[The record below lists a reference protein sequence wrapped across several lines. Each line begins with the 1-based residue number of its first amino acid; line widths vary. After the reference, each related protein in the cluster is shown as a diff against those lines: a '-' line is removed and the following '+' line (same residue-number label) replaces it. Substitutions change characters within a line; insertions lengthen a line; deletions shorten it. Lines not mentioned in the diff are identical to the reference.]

1 MRLWND
7 PPTLDPHLSTDTT
20 SATIIVEVFGGLI
33 TINPNLEIVPDL
45 AQDWEIG
52 DGGRSYT
59 FRLIKDAIFHD
70 GRPVRA
76 SDIKWS
82 LERAADPLTAA
93 PVVDTYLGDIVGV
106 REKLE
111 GQATDIAGVQVIDDR
126 TVVISIDAPKAYFL
140 AKLTHPNAYVLDRNN
155 VEGDPSWTRRPNGTG
170 PFKLAEYIPRDVLVL
185 KRNEGYHLGPPKLEE
200 VRFLLGGGNPLLMY
214 ANDEIHIIE
223 LGLAG
228 PEPLLD
234 PSHPLSPEL
243 HRSPPSF
250 SVGYMGM
257 NASRPPF
264 DDLKVRQALN
274 YAIDKDGISQTLTRD
289 ALPPARSILPPG
301 FPGHS
306 SGIKGYEYDPEK
318 ARRLLAESKYSD
330 DPEKFPSITLTV
342 PGSFGARVAPTTE
355 AVLDSWRRILGI
367 EVEVQLTEWP
377 TYLRDLGK
385 HRFQMYGGLS
395 WIADYPDPENFLD
408 VLSHSGSSNNFTGYS
423 STEVDELLGQARVEQ
438 DQSARYELYRRVEEM
453 ILEDAPWVFLWH
465 GGIEYVLVKPYVK
478 DYFLTS
484 MVVPVLRYVY
494 MTEK

>member
-1 MRLWND
+1 M
-7 PPTLDPHLSTDTT
+7 
-20 SATIIVEVFGGLI
+20 
-33 TINPNLEIVPDL
+33 
-45 AQDWEIG
+45 
-52 DGGRSYT
+52 
-59 FRLIKDAIFHD
+59 
-70 GRPVRA
+70 
-76 SDIKWS
+76 
-82 LERAADPLTAA
+82 
-93 PVVDTYLGDIVGV
+93 
-106 REKLE
+106 
-111 GQATDIAGVQVIDDR
+111 
-126 TVVISIDAPKAYFL
+126 
-140 AKLTHPNAYVLDRNN
+140 
-155 VEGDPSWTRRPNGTG
+155 
-170 PFKLAEYIPRDVLVL
+170 
-185 KRNEGYHLGPPKLEE
+185 GPPKLEE

-385 HRFQMYGGLS
+385 RRFQMYGGLS